1 VGGALGRSQA
11 LLGTYA
17 LGACRQGVGLAGPGG
32 AAGGRPGRTAD
43 LANRRFSEQG
53 CSADRPPGW
62 RMRTGWRWPAGWRGL
77 AAGDAD
83 GLALALHGLVRAAM
97 AAGRPTYPRGHWGAL
112 GALWGALLAA

>member
-1 VGGALGRSQA
+1 M
-11 LLGTYA
+11 
-17 LGACRQGVGLAGPGG
+17 P
-32 AAGGRPGRTAD
+32 
-43 LANRRFSEQG
+43 
-53 CSADRPPGW
+53 
-62 RMRTGWRWPAGWRGL
+62 TGWRWPAGWRGL

>member
-1 VGGALGRSQA
+1 
-11 LLGTYA
+11 
-17 LGACRQGVGLAGPGG
+17 
-32 AAGGRPGRTAD
+32 
-43 LANRRFSEQG
+43 
-53 CSADRPPGW
+53 
-62 RMRTGWRWPAGWRGL
+62 MPAGWRGL